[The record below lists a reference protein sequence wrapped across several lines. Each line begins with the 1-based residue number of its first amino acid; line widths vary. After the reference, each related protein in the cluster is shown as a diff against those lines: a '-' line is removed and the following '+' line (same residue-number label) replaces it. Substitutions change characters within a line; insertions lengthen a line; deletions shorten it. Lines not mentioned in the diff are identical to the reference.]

1 MNTKSIQK
9 DKAILD
15 AKAASAIAK
24 QYYEDIAGEGDYR
37 LALEETELSDDEKY
51 WYITLG
57 IYTPTTAPIFLTQGF
72 REQINYK
79 IIKIDANTGRVL
91 SMKMRQ
97 YPLATIGNA
106 NVTSQ

>member
-1 MNTKSIQK
+1 MD
-9 DKAILD
+9 DKKVASKEIILD

-24 QYYEDIAGEGDYR
+24 QYYEDITGKGDYK
-37 LALEETELSDDEKY
+37 LALEETELSDDEKF
-51 WYITLG
+51 WYITIG

-79 IIKIDANTGRVL
+79 IIKIDAKSGRVL

-97 YPLATIGNA
+97 YPLATTGNV
-106 NVTSQ
+106 NVIDK